1 MDLYNKTSYAI
12 SKIVTK
18 SYSTSFSLGIAAF
31 SPQYRDAIYGIYG
44 FVRIADEIVDTFNE
58 FDQKQLM
65 ENFRKETEEALKTGI
80 STNPILQA
88 FIHTVKEY
96 KINYHYIDAFLKSM
110 EMDLTNSY
118 YEPQQYNEYIY
129 GSAEVVG
136 LMCLQIF
143 AGSNEKLFNDL
154 VAPAR
159 SLGSAFQKVNF
170 LRDIK
175 SDMEERERI
184 YLPGVN
190 HAIKIDDMHKQDLE
204 KEIELEF
211 KSALVGIKKLP
222 VGVKLGVYSA
232 YLYYQGLFKKI
243 KKLKVKELMKQRVRV
258 SNSTKLALLL
268 RGLLEIKV
276 FKLTWNK
283 INF

>member
-12 SKIVTK
+12 SKVVTK
-18 SYSTSFSLGIAAF
+18 NYSTSFSLGIAAF
-31 SPQYRDAIYGIYG
+31 APQYRDAIYGIYG

-58 FDQKQLM
+58 FDQKKLM
-65 ENFRKETEEALKTGI
+65 ENFRKDTEEALRIGI
-80 STNPILQA
+80 STNPVLQA
-88 FIHTVKEY
+88 FVHTVKQY
-96 KINYHYIDAFLKSM
+96 NIDYHYIDAFLSSM

-118 YEPQQYNEYIY
+118 YEPKQYKDYIY

-136 LMCLQIF
+136 LMCLQVF
-143 AGSNEKLFNDL
+143 TGNDKKLFNAL
-154 VAPAR
+154 IEPAR

-190 HAIKIDDMHKQDLE
+190 HAIKIDDENKRNLE

-211 KSALVGIKKLP
+211 QSALIGIRKLP
-222 VGVKLGVYSA
+222 AGVKLGVYSA
-232 YLYYQGLFKKI
+232 YLYYKGLFKKI
-243 KKLKVKELMKQRVRV
+243 KRLKIKELMKQRVSV
-258 SNSTKLALLL
+258 SNTTKLVLLL
-268 RGLLEIKV
+268 RGIFEIKI
-276 FKLTWNK
+276 FKLT
-283 INF
+283 

>member
-12 SKIVTK
+12 SKVVTK
-18 SYSTSFSLGIAAF
+18 NYSTSFSLGIAAF
-31 SPQYRDAIYGIYG
+31 APQYRDAIYGIYG

-58 FDQKQLM
+58 FDQKKLM
-65 ENFRKETEEALKTGI
+65 ENFRKDTEEALRIGI
-80 STNPILQA
+80 STNPVLQA
-88 FIHTVKEY
+88 FVHTVKQY
-96 KINYHYIDAFLKSM
+96 NIDYHYIDAFLSSM

-118 YEPQQYNEYIY
+118 YEPQQYKDYIY

-136 LMCLQIF
+136 LMCLQVFTGID
-143 AGSNEKLFNDL
+143 KQLFNAL
-154 VAPAR
+154 IEPAR

-190 HAIKIDDMHKQDLE
+190 HAIKIDDENKRNLE

-211 KSALVGIKKLP
+211 QNALAGIRNLP

-232 YLYYQGLFKKI
+232 YLYYKGLFKKI
-243 KKLKVKELMKQRVRV
+243 KRLKIKELMNQRVRV
-258 SNSTKLALLL
+258 SNATKIALLL
-268 RGLLEIKV
+268 RGIFEIKIL
-276 FKLTWNK
+276 KLT
-283 INF
+283 

>member
-1 MDLYNKTSYAI
+1 MDQYNKTSYAI
-12 SKIVTK
+12 SKVVTK

-44 FVRIADEIVDTFNE
+44 FVRIADEIVDTFNHV
-58 FDQKQLM
+58 DQKKLM
-65 ENFRKETEEALKTGI
+65 ENFRKETEEALKIGI
-80 STNPILQA
+80 STNPVLQA
-88 FIHTVKEY
+88 FIYTVKEY
-96 KINYHYIDAFLKSM
+96 KIDYHYIDAFLSSM

-118 YEPQQYNEYIY
+118 YEPQQYKDYIY

-143 AGSNEKLFNDL
+143 AGSDNKLFDQL
-154 VAPAR
+154 IEPAR

-190 HAIKIDDMHKQDLE
+190 HAIKIDDANKQNLE

-211 KSALVGIKKLP
+211 KNALIGIKKLP
-222 VGVKLGVYSA
+222 AGVKLGVYSA
-232 YLYYQGLFKKI
+232 YLYYLGLFKKI
-243 KKLKVKELMKQRVRV
+243 KRLKIKELMNQRVRV
-258 SNSTKLALLL
+258 SNATKLALLL
-268 RGLLEIKV
+268 RGVLEIKI
-276 FKLTWNK
+276 FKLT
-283 INF
+283 

>member
-1 MDLYNKTSYAI
+1 MDQYNKTSYAI
-12 SKIVTK
+12 SKVITK

-58 FDQKQLM
+58 FDQKKLM
-65 ENFRKETEEALKTGI
+65 ANFRNETEEALKTGI
-80 STNPILQA
+80 STNPVLQA

-96 KINYHYIDAFLKSM
+96 KIDYNYIDAFLSSM

-118 YEPQQYNEYIY
+118 YEPQQYKDYIY

-143 AGSNEKLFNDL
+143 AGSDNKLFDQL
-154 VAPAR
+154 IEPAR

-190 HAIKIDDMHKQDLE
+190 HAIKIDDVSKQNLE

-211 KSALVGIKKLP
+211 KNALIGIKKLP

-232 YLYYQGLFKKI
+232 YLYYQGLFRKI
-243 KKLKVKELMKQRVRV
+243 KRLKIKELMSHRVRV
-258 SNSTKLALLL
+258 SNTTKLALLL
-268 RGLLEIKV
+268 RAVLEIKI
-276 FKLTWNK
+276 FRLT
-283 INF
+283 

>member
-1 MDLYNKTSYAI
+1 MDLYNKTSYEI
-12 SKIVTK
+12 SKVVTK
-18 SYSTSFSLGIAAF
+18 NYSTSFSLGISAF
-31 SPQYRDAIYGIYG
+31 APQYRDAIYGIYG
-44 FVRIADEIVDTFNE
+44 FVRIADEIVDTFQGYN
-58 FDQKQLM
+58 QKQLM
-65 ENFRKETEEALKTGI
+65 KNFRKETEEALNTGI

-96 KINYHYIDAFLKSM
+96 KIDYHYIDAFLKSM

-118 YEPQQYNEYIY
+118 YEPQHYNEYIY

-136 LMCLQIF
+136 LMCLQVFTGNDKI
-143 AGSNEKLFNDL
+143 LFNEL
-154 VAPAR
+154 IEPAR

-190 HAIKIDDMHKQDLE
+190 HAIKIDDENKRNLE
-204 KEIELEF
+204 KEIEIEF
-211 KSALVGIKKLP
+211 QKALIGIKKLP

-232 YLYYQGLFKKI
+232 YLYYKGLFKKI
-243 KKLKVKELMKQRVRV
+243 KRLKIKELMNERVRV
-258 SNSTKLALLL
+258 SNATKIALFI
-268 RGLLEIKV
+268 RSLLEIKIL
-276 FKLTWNK
+276 KLT
-283 INF
+283 

>member
-1 MDLYNKTSYAI
+1 MDLYNKTSFKI
-12 SKIVTK
+12 SKVVTK
-18 SYSTSFSLGIAAF
+18 SYSTSFSLGISAF

-58 FDQKQLM
+58 FDQKKLM
-65 ENFRKETEEALKTGI
+65 EKFRIETEEALKTGI

-88 FIHTVKEY
+88 FIYTVKEY
-96 KINYHYIDAFLKSM
+96 KIDYQYIDAFLSSM

-118 YEPQQYNEYIY
+118 YEPQQYKDYIY

-143 AGSNEKLFNDL
+143 TGTDTKLFNQL
-154 VAPAR
+154 VGPAR

-190 HAIKIDDMHKQDLE
+190 HAIKIDDVHKRDLE

-211 KSALVGIKKLP
+211 RNALDGIKKLP

-232 YLYYQGLFKKI
+232 YLYYKGLFKKI
-243 KKLKVKELMKQRVRV
+243 KKLNVKELMNQRVRV
-258 SNSTKLALLL
+258 SNTTKLALLL

-276 FKLTWNK
+276 FKLT
-283 INF
+283 

>member
-12 SKIVTK
+12 SKLVTK
-18 SYSTSFSLGIAAF
+18 NYSTSFSLGIAAF

-44 FVRIADEIVDTFNE
+44 FVRIADEIVDTFHYV
-58 FDQKQLM
+58 DQKQM
-65 ENFRKETEEALKTGI
+65 MANFRKETEEALKTGL

-88 FIHTVKEY
+88 FVHTVKQY
-96 KINYHYIDAFLKSM
+96 NIDYHYIDAFLTSM

-118 YEPQQYNEYIY
+118 YEPQQYKDYIY

-143 AGSNEKLFNDL
+143 TGDDKKLFNEL
-154 VAPAR
+154 IEPAR

-175 SDMEERERI
+175 SDMEERDRI

-190 HAIKIDDMHKQDLE
+190 HAIKIDDVSKQNLE
-204 KEIELEF
+204 KEIEAEF
-211 KSALVGIKKLP
+211 HNALIGIKKLP
-222 VGVKLGVYSA
+222 AGVKLGVYSA
-232 YLYYQGLFKKI
+232 YLYYVGLFKKI
-243 KKLKVKELMKQRVRV
+243 RRLKIKELMKQRVRV
-258 SNSTKLALLL
+258 SNTTKLALLL
-268 RGLLEIKV
+268 RGLIEIKV
-276 FKLTWNK
+276 FKLT
-283 INF
+283 

>member
-1 MDLYNKTSYAI
+1 MDQYNKTSYAI
-12 SKIVTK
+12 SKVITR
-18 SYSTSFSLGIAAF
+18 SYSTSFSLGISAF
-31 SPQYRDAIYGIYG
+31 APQYRDAIYGIYG

-58 FDQKQLM
+58 FDQKILLK
-65 ENFRKETEEALKTGI
+65 NFRTETEEALKTGI
-80 STNPILQA
+80 STNPVLQA

-96 KINYHYIDAFLKSM
+96 KIDYHYIDAFLSSM

-118 YEPQQYNEYIY
+118 YEPQQYKDYIY

-143 AGSNEKLFNDL
+143 AGSDVKLFDQL
-154 VAPAR
+154 VAPAK

-184 YLPGVN
+184 YLPGIH
-190 HAIKIDDMHKQDLE
+190 HAIKIDDESKRNLE
-204 KEIELEF
+204 REVELEF
-211 KSALVGIKKLP
+211 KNAFIGIKKLP
-222 VGVKLGVYSA
+222 AGVKLGVYSA
-232 YLYYQGLFKKI
+232 YLYYLGLFKKI
-243 KKLKVKELMKQRVRV
+243 KRLNVKELMNCRVRV
-258 SNSTKLALLL
+258 SNTTKLLLFL

-276 FKLTWNK
+276 FKLT
-283 INF
+283 

>member
-12 SKIVTK
+12 SKVVTK
-18 SYSTSFSLGIAAF
+18 NYSTSFSLGIAAF
-31 SPQYRDAIYGIYG
+31 APQYRDAIYGIYG

-58 FDQKQLM
+58 FDQKKLM
-65 ENFRKETEEALKTGI
+65 ENFRKDTEEALRIGI
-80 STNPILQA
+80 STNPVLQA
-88 FIHTVKEY
+88 FVHTVKQY
-96 KINYHYIDAFLKSM
+96 NIDYHYIDAFLSSM

-118 YEPQQYNEYIY
+118 YEPQQYKDYIY

-136 LMCLQIF
+136 LMCLQVF
-143 AGSNEKLFNDL
+143 TGSDKKLFNDL
-154 VAPAR
+154 IEPAR

-190 HAIKIDDMHKQDLE
+190 HAIKIDDENKRNLE

-211 KSALVGIKKLP
+211 QSALIGIRKLP
-222 VGVKLGVYSA
+222 AGVKLGVYSA
-232 YLYYQGLFKKI
+232 YLYYKGLFKKI
-243 KKLKVKELMKQRVRV
+243 KRLKIKELMKQRVSV
-258 SNSTKLALLL
+258 SNTTKLVLLL
-268 RGLLEIKV
+268 RGIFEIKI
-276 FKLTWNK
+276 FKLT
-283 INF
+283 

>member
-1 MDLYNKTSYAI
+1 MDLYNKTSFAI
-12 SKIVTK
+12 SKVVTK
-18 SYSTSFSLGIAAF
+18 SYSTSFSLGIAVF

-58 FDQKQLM
+58 FDQKRLM
-65 ENFRKETEEALKTGI
+65 ENFRKETYEALQNGI
-80 STNPILQA
+80 SSNPVLQA
-88 FIHTVKEY
+88 FVHTVKEY
-96 KINYHYIDAFLKSM
+96 KIDYHYIDAFLSSM

-118 YEPQQYNEYIY
+118 YEPQQYKDYIY

-136 LMCLQIF
+136 LMCLQVF
-143 AGSNEKLFNDL
+143 TGSDKNLFNKL
-154 VAPAR
+154 IEPAR

-190 HAIKIDDMHKQDLE
+190 HAIKIDDESKQNLE

-211 KSALVGIKKLP
+211 QNALIGIKKLP
-222 VGVKLGVYSA
+222 AGVKLGVYSA
-232 YLYYQGLFKKI
+232 YLYYKGLFKKI
-243 KKLKVKELMKQRVRV
+243 KRLKIKELMKQRVSV
-258 SNSTKLALLL
+258 SNTTKLALLL
-268 RGLLEIKV
+268 RGIFEIKIL
-276 FKLTWNK
+276 KLT
-283 INF
+283 

>member
-1 MDLYNKTSYAI
+1 MDLYNKTSFAI
-12 SKIVTK
+12 SKLVTK
-18 SYSTSFSLGIAAF
+18 SYSTSFSLGISAF

-44 FVRIADEIVDTFNE
+44 FVRIADEIVDTFNK

-65 ENFRKETEEALKTGI
+65 ENFRKETEVALKTGI

-88 FIHTVKEY
+88 FVHTVKEY
-96 KINYHYIDAFLKSM
+96 KIDYHYIDAFLKSM

-143 AGSNEKLFNDL
+143 AGNDDKLFNSL

-190 HAIKIDDMHKQDLE
+190 HAIKIDDMHKKDLE

-211 KSALVGIKKLP
+211 KNALEGIKKLP

-243 KKLKVKELMKQRVRV
+243 KKLKVKELMKRHVRV
-258 SNSTKLALLL
+258 SNTTKLALLV

-276 FKLTWNK
+276 FKLT
-283 INF
+283 

>member
-1 MDLYNKTSYAI
+1 MDLYNKTSFAI
-12 SKIVTK
+12 SKLVTK

-44 FVRIADEIVDTFNE
+44 FVRIADEIVDTFNK

-88 FIHTVKEY
+88 FVYTVNAY
-96 KINYHYIDAFLKSM
+96 KIDYHYIDAFLKSM

-143 AGSNEKLFNDL
+143 AGNDDKLFNSL

-190 HAIKIDDMHKQDLE
+190 HAIKIDDMHKKDLE

-211 KSALVGIKKLP
+211 KNALEGIKRLP
-222 VGVKLGVYSA
+222 IGVKLGVYSA

-243 KKLKVKELMKQRVRV
+243 KKLKVKELMSKRVRV
-258 SNSTKLALLL
+258 SNTTKMILFL
-268 RGLLEIKV
+268 RGLLEIKIL
-276 FKLTWNK
+276 KLT
-283 INF
+283 

>member
-1 MDLYNKTSYAI
+1 MNLYNKTSYAI
-12 SKIVTK
+12 SKVVTK
-18 SYSTSFSLGIAAF
+18 NYSTSFSLGIAAF

-58 FDQKQLM
+58 FDQKKLM
-65 ENFRKETEEALKTGI
+65 ENFRKDTEEALRIGI
-80 STNPILQA
+80 STNPVLQA
-88 FIHTVKEY
+88 FIHTVKQY
-96 KINYHYIDAFLKSM
+96 NIDYHYIDAFLSSM

-118 YEPQQYNEYIY
+118 YEPQQYKDYIY

-136 LMCLQIF
+136 LMCLQVF
-143 AGSNEKLFNDL
+143 TGNDKKLFNAL
-154 VAPAR
+154 IEPAR

-190 HAIKIDDMHKQDLE
+190 HAIKIDDENKRNLE

-211 KSALVGIKKLP
+211 QNALAGIRNLP

-232 YLYYQGLFKKI
+232 YLYYKGLFKKI
-243 KKLKVKELMKQRVRV
+243 KRLKIKELMNQRVRV
-258 SNSTKLALLL
+258 SNATKIALLL
-268 RGLLEIKV
+268 RGIFEIKIL
-276 FKLTWNK
+276 KLT
-283 INF
+283 

>member
-12 SKIVTK
+12 SKVVTK
-18 SYSTSFSLGIAAF
+18 NYSTSFSLGIAAF
-31 SPQYRDAIYGIYG
+31 APQYRDAIYGIYG

-58 FDQKQLM
+58 FDQKKLM
-65 ENFRKETEEALKTGI
+65 ENFRKDTEEALRIGI
-80 STNPILQA
+80 STNPVLQA
-88 FIHTVKEY
+88 FVHTVKQY
-96 KINYHYIDAFLKSM
+96 NIDYHYIDAFLSSM

-118 YEPQQYNEYIY
+118 YEPQQYKDYIY

-136 LMCLQIF
+136 LMCLQVF
-143 AGSNEKLFNDL
+143 TGNDKKLFNAL
-154 VAPAR
+154 IEPAR

-190 HAIKIDDMHKQDLE
+190 HAIKIDDENKRNLE

-211 KSALVGIKKLP
+211 QSALIGIRKLP
-222 VGVKLGVYSA
+222 AGVKLGVYSA
-232 YLYYQGLFKKI
+232 YLYYKGLFKKI
-243 KKLKVKELMKQRVRV
+243 KRLKIKELMKQRVSV
-258 SNSTKLALLL
+258 SNTTKLVLLL
-268 RGLLEIKV
+268 RGIFEIKI
-276 FKLTWNK
+276 FKLT
-283 INF
+283 